1 MHKQASRMKLR
12 FQTSKGLLSSEE
24 LWDLSIA
31 DLDTLAVSLEKE
43 YEKSDGKSFVRRKT
57 EKDRTAKLRFDIVL
71 DILQTK
77 MEDNDAARN
86 AADDKEHNEK
96 ILGMIAKKKEDSLSS
111 MSVAELE
118 ALLRK

>member
-96 ILGMIAKKKEDSLSS
+96 ILAMIAKKKEDSLAS
-111 MSVAELE
+111 MTIEELE
-118 ALLRK
+118 KLMK